1 MSRRP
6 WNRWPTRNRPRSWST
21 FSCGAPSGACRF
33 DLVSD
38 RNSLSEFAE
47 RQAAFRAW
55 CAERE
60 RFARRHGWTGGEDV
74 RRREEVHTEPF
85 DLSAI

>member
-1 MSRRP
+1 MVRRA
-6 WNRWPTRNRPRSWST
+6 W
-21 FSCGAPSGACRF
+21 CGF

-47 RQAAFRAW
+47 RGAAFRAW
-55 CAERE
+55 CAEGG
-60 RFARRHGWTGGEDV
+60 RFARRHGWTGGGDV
-74 RRREEVHTEPF
+74 RRREEVAVEPF